1 MHFESRATGSL
12 FSTLSNA
19 ETTQNSQ
26 NSILTLTFN

>member
-1 MHFESRATGSL
+1 MHFESRATEPL

-19 ETTQNSQ
+19 ETTKNSQ